1 MENITIGVV
10 IVWII
15 CGIITAFMGSVKG
28 RSGCGWFFAGF
39 LLGPI
44 GIIIAAI
51 IKRKEP
57 QPEIKLTVNYPN
69 QKLEQKSSE
78 KFYEAMSDSENRE
91 EHLKALLHQATT
103 LKDTDIDTAIRI
115 VREVIREYKKQNE
128 PFVNLKPVYFKLAY
142 YLQKKG
148 DRNGAWKIYNE
159 MILEAIEQGHY
170 LILGMD
176 LADIYSRMA
185 LMAEREARYKDAI
198 FFKIQ
203 SFINKNEAL
212 HLQARKKELIPID
225 EIIDKSSKLAQKV
238 GIESWDQYLSKRLK
252 PLLKQFKRGCPA
264 KEPFLLTPKKET
276 KIKNRYIFLNNLAK
290 KQLNLIRSELRNQK
304 KIGITMS

>member
-1 MENITIGVV
+1 VSKDG
-10 IVWII
+10 
-15 CGIITAFMGSVKG
+15 VKG

-39 LLGPI
+39 FLGPI

-78 KFYEAMSDSENRE
+78 KFYEARSDSENRE

-115 VREVIREYKKQNE
+115 VREVIREYKKQDE

-159 MILEAIEQGHY
+159 MILEAIKQGHY

-225 EIIDKSSKLAQKV
+225 EIIDKSSQLAQKV
-238 GIESWDQYLSKRLK
+238 GIESWDQYLNKRLK
-252 PLLKQFKRGCPA
+252 PLLKQLKRGCPA